1 MSKKRASLAT
11 FGLVSSLCAATSAVG
26 ACTGGDHVVGFFDID
41 AAPPT
46 PEAGTKGHD
55 AARINL
61 PDAHDAAAPTNGCS
75 GDLHQVT
82 GPGGVVLETC
92 PPDEGCAAGA
102 CVPACEAAAASK
114 GTVGCDFLVSTP
126 SFTFGILPPCF
137 AAFAANNW
145 GTDAVIQV
153 SLGGESLDLPTF
165 ARVPNGTPTATS
177 WAAVPTTGLPPGGV
191 GVMFLSGDASSRNP
205 QFGDAGTP
213 LKCPVPDAIDAGTA
227 IVDTMYGPEET
238 YAVTGM
244 SQAFHI
250 VTSVPVSLY
259 DIQPY
264 GGASSWLPS
273 AQLVLPTTA
282 WGNNFVVISPKECSA
297 TGSPPLIP
305 CVSPGGLEWFH
316 VVATKDNTTV
326 KVKPTQPLPSGTGVA
341 AANPGTTT
349 SYTVDAG
356 EFIQWSYGMDLT
368 GSLISSDQPIGVIS
382 GSLLCLNSATSPS
395 GGGCD
400 SAHQPMLPVQ
410 SLGFEYVAQPY
421 ATRRASLLPESIP
434 YRIVGVKDGTT
445 LTYDPPGV
453 GPSTVNLGA
462 VADFESTVPFTV
474 RSQDNDHVFYMT
486 QMAPG
491 CLVTD
496 GSRPGITP
504 GADTMFNG
512 QDCLG
517 DEEFVDVLP
526 PAQWLPEYVF
536 FTDPTYGTTN
546 VTVARSKASTGWKDV
561 TIDCIG
567 TVTGWQ
573 DVGTAGKYQVANVD
587 LLRATTPVGSC
598 TNGGHSASSTAPF
611 GLVVWGLDEFASYA
625 YPAGGNVATINHVA
639 VPLN

>member
-1 MSKKRASLAT
+1 MPNERPLAPLA
-11 FGLVSSLCAATSAVG
+11 LVAALFAATGAVG
-26 ACTGGDHVVGFFDID
+26 ACAGGEHVVGTFEVDS
-41 AAPPT
+41 
-46 PEAGTKGHD
+46 GTSPDGGSHD
-55 AARINL
+55 SGRL
-61 PDAHDAAAPTNGCS
+61 SFGDVTTEGSGPTNGCS
-75 GDLHQVT
+75 GDLHQVL
-82 GPGGVVLETC
+82 GPGGTVIETC
-92 PPDEGCAAGA
+92 PLDEGCAAGK

-114 GTVGCDFLVSTP
+114 GTVGCDFMVSTP
-126 SFTFGILPPCF
+126 AFTFGILPPCF

-145 GTDAVIQV
+145 GTDAVVQV
-153 SLGGESLDLPTF
+153 SRGGASLDVPTF
-165 ARVPNGTPTATS
+165 GRVPNGTPAASS
-177 WAAVPTTGLPPGGV
+177 WAPVPSSGLPPGGV
-191 GVMFLSGDASSRNP
+191 GVLFLSGDPTSKNP
-205 QFGDAGTP
+205 QLGDAGTP
-213 LKCPVPDAIDAGTA
+213 LKCPVPDAINSGTA
-227 IVDTMYGPEET
+227 IVDSMYGPAET
-238 YAVTGM
+238 YSDTGM

-282 WGNNFVVISPKECSA
+282 WGDNFIVVSPKECTA
-297 TGSPPLIP
+297 TGSPPTVP
-305 CVSPGGLEWFH
+305 CVSPGGLQWLQ
-316 VVATKDNTTV
+316 VVATEDNTHV
-326 KVKPTQPLPSGTGVA
+326 KIQPTQPLATGGGIS
-341 AANPGTTT
+341 AANPGVTTT
-349 SYTVDAG
+349 YTVNAG
-356 EFIQWSYGMDLT
+356 DFVQWSPGADLT
-368 GSLISSDQPIGVIS
+368 GTLLASDHPIAVLS
-382 GSLLCLNSATSPS
+382 GALLCLNSATSPS

-400 SAHQPMLPVQ
+400 SAHQTMLPVEA
-410 SLGFEYVAQPY
+410 LGFEYVAQPY

-434 YRIVGVKDGTT
+434 YRLVGVKDGTT
-445 LTYDPPGV
+445 LTYDPAGV
-453 GPSTVNLGA
+453 GPSTLNLGA

-504 GADTMFNG
+504 GADTGFG
-512 QDCLG
+512 AQDCLG
-517 DEEFVDVLP
+517 DEEFIDVLP

-546 VTVARSKASTGWKDV
+546 VTVARTATASGFAEV

-573 DVGTAGKYQVANVD
+573 EVGMAGKYQVANVD
-587 LLRATTPVGSC
+587 LLRATIPVGSC
-598 TNGGHSASSTAPF
+598 TNGGHSAKSTAPF

-639 VPLN
+639 VPLQ